1 MTARSGFTLLEV
13 LVVVMII
20 TILATIV
27 GLNLAKEPGK
37 ARVAK
42 AKATIGILKTALQR
56 YRMEHGRV
64 PTQEQG
70 LQALCT
76 KPERPPVPESY
87 PDGGYLDG
95 TQVPLDPW
103 KRDYVYLCPGPAGE
117 PFLIIC
123 YGADGEPGGADED
136 TDITSNDQN

>member
-76 KPERPPVPESY
+76 KPERPPIPESY
-87 PDGGYLDG
+87 PDGGYLDSQ
-95 TQVPLDPW
+95 QVPLDPW

-117 PFLIIC
+117 TFLIIS
-123 YGADGEPGGADED
+123 YGADGEPGGTDED

>member
-1 MTARSGFTLLEV
+1 MKTTAGFTLLEI

-37 ARVAK
+37 ARIAK
-42 AKATIGILKTALQR
+42 AKATIGILKTGLQR
-56 YRMEHGRV
+56 YRMDNGRL

-76 KPERPPVPESY
+76 KPERPPVPEQY
-87 PDGGYLDG
+87 PDGGYLDNA
-95 TQVPLDPW
+95 QVPLDPW
-103 KRDYVYLCPGPAGE
+103 KREYVYLCPGPGNEA
-117 PFLIIC
+117 FLIVS
-123 YGADGEPGGADED
+123 YGADGEPGGKDED
-136 TDITSNDQN
+136 ADITSNDQN

>member
-1 MTARSGFTLLEV
+1 MRTTAGFTLLEI

-37 ARVAK
+37 ARIAK

-56 YRMEHGRV
+56 YRMDHGRL

-70 LQALCT
+70 LQALCA
-76 KPERPPVPESY
+76 KPERPPVPEQY
-87 PDGGYLDG
+87 PEGGYLDSREM
-95 TQVPLDPW
+95 PLDPW
-103 KRDYVYLCPGPAGE
+103 KHEYVYLCPGPSGE
-117 PFLIIC
+117 AFLIVS
-123 YGADGEPGGADED
+123 YGADGEQGGTGED
-136 TDITSNDQN
+136 ADITSNDLN